1 MSFLPTLPLHLTPLI
16 IFGLLLLFG
25 AIGGY
30 LAHRLTW
37 LPSITG
43 FMVIGYI
50 IGPSGLSLLGESAIA
65 GSKIIIS
72 IALALILYRL
82 GLSLDLRELSR
93 KPALFVTAMVESS
106 VTFLVVFSILIAFD
120 VPVSVAA
127 LIAAIMISSSPA
139 VLLHVAHEVDAK
151 GPVTESTKALVALN
165 NCISFIVFSALLPV
179 FHYSVGNGW
188 AEILLQPVY
197 RLFGSVVLGVVLGMG
212 LHQLALRLREAQ
224 QYTLAIV
231 IGALILAV
239 GVSELLNLS
248 VLVVPLAM
256 GVTIATIERD
266 YPVSHIEFGSAFE
279 LFFIVLFVYAGANL
293 HLSELIASGALVLA
307 VVAGRI
313 LAKVFSV
320 TLMSPFQKVPVKNG
334 FSSGLLLLPMAGM
347 AIGLTQS
354 ATELFAAQAN
364 LIAVIV
370 LGAVAMFETMGP
382 PIAKL
387 AFRFCQESADVRVPL
402 TTPSESTKPLDT
414 PTPE

>member
-50 IGPSGLSLLGESAIA
+50 IGPSGLSLLGESAMA

-82 GLSLDLRELSR
+82 GLSLDLRELGR
-93 KPALFVTAMVESS
+93 KPALFVTALVESS
-106 VTFLVVFSILIAFD
+106 VTFVVVFSILTAFD

-151 GPVTESTKALVALN
+151 GPVTDSTKALVALN
-165 NCISFIVFSALLPV
+165 NCISFIVFSALLPL

-197 RLFGSVVLGVVLGMG
+197 RLFGSIILGVVLGIG
-212 LHQLALRLREAQ
+212 LHQLALGLKEAK

-293 HLSELIASGALVLA
+293 HLSELIASGALVLT
-307 VVAGRI
+307 VVGGRI

-320 TLMSPFQKVPVKNG
+320 TLMSPYQKVPVKSG
-334 FSSGLLLLPMAGM
+334 FSSSLLLLPMAGM

-402 TTPSESTKPLDT
+402 TTTSESTKPLDT
-414 PTPE
+414 PTSE

>member
-16 IFGLLLLFG
+16 VFGLLLLFG

-43 FMVIGYI
+43 FMVIGYV
-50 IGPSGLSLLGESAIA
+50 IGPSGLSLLSDSAMA
-65 GSKIIIS
+65 ASKVIIS

-82 GLSLDLRELSR
+82 GLSLDLRELRR
-93 KPALFVTAMVESS
+93 KPALFVTALVESS
-106 VTFLVVFSILIAFD
+106 VTFSVVFLILIAFD
-120 VPVSVAA
+120 TSVSVAA

-139 VLLHVAHEVDAK
+139 VLLHVAHEVGAT
-151 GPVTESTKALVALN
+151 GPVTEATKTLVALN
-165 NCISFIVFSALLPV
+165 NCISFIVFSALLPL

-188 AEILLQPVY
+188 AEILLQPIY
-197 RLFGSVVLGVVLGMG
+197 RLFGSLILGVVLGMG
-212 LHQLALRLREAQ
+212 LHQLALQLKEAK

-231 IGALILAV
+231 IGALMFAV
-239 GVSELLNLS
+239 GVSELLGLS

-293 HLSELIASGALVLA
+293 HLSELISSGALVLA
-307 VVAGRI
+307 VVAGRV

-320 TLMSPFQKVPVKNG
+320 TLMSRCQKVPVRNG
-334 FSSGLLLLPMAGM
+334 FSSGMLLIPMAGM
-347 AIGLTQS
+347 AIGLTQT
-354 ATELFAAQAN
+354 ATQLFAAEAS
-364 LIAVIV
+364 LIAIIV
-370 LGAVAMFETMGP
+370 LGAVAIFETMGP
-382 PIAKL
+382 PIAKA
-387 AFRFCQESADVRVPL
+387 AFRFCQESADVRLPI
-402 TTPSESTKPLDT
+402 TTTVKSTTHDQDEHST
-414 PTPE
+414 

>member
-1 MSFLPTLPLHLTPLI
+1 MSFLPSLPLHLTPLI

-43 FMVIGYI
+43 FMVIGYF
-50 IGPSGLSLLGESAIA
+50 IGPSGLSLLGESAMA

-82 GLSLDLRELSR
+82 GLSLDLRELAR
-93 KPALFVTAMVESS
+93 KPALFVTALVESS
-106 VTFLVVFSILIAFD
+106 VTFLVVFSILTAFD
-120 VPVSVAA
+120 VPVSIAA

-197 RLFGSVVLGVVLGMG
+197 RLFGSVVLGIVLGMG

-293 HLSELIASGALVLA
+293 HLRELIASGALVLA
-307 VVAGRI
+307 VVGGRI

-320 TLMSPFQKVPVKNG
+320 TLMSPFQKVPVKSG

-347 AIGLTQS
+347 AIGLTQT
-354 ATELFAAQAN
+354 ATELFAADAN

-402 TTPSESTKPLDT
+402 TTTSESTKTLDT
-414 PTPE
+414 PTSE